1 MIVRAGHRP
10 DSLFVRQIRKTI
22 LCAAALAAV
31 AVVAGVSPAA
41 AKTCGQKVID
51 DWYDNGR
58 VDRVY
63 PITCY
68 RAALKLLP
76 DDVKS
81 YSNAP
86 DEINRALQDA
96 IRTERDNLTPPP
108 PGETSAVAG
117 TTSNPEEEPA
127 PADTSETLP
136 DEGGAIGGSDGSGGG
151 TPSASPA
158 TPPATPAGGSDS
170 NGVVGDAI
178 KNLGPGSAD
187 SIPVPLIIVGAL
199 ALLLLAAGS
208 AGLVA
213 RRLQARKIRPDEF
226 DDRRL

>member
-1 MIVRAGHRP
+1 MIVRAGRRP
-10 DSLFVRQIRKTI
+10 DSSFMRRLGTRA
-22 LCAAALAAV
+22 LGMAATVAVALAAGV
-31 AVVAGVSPAA
+31 APGAA
-41 AKTCGQKVID
+41 ATCGQKVID

-58 VDRVY
+58 VDSVY
-63 PITCY
+63 PISCY

-81 YSNAP
+81 YSDAP

-96 IRTERDNLTPPP
+96 IRKERDTITTPPAAP
-108 PGETSAVAG
+108 DTGGVAG
-117 TTSNPEEEPA
+117 TTSNPTDDDPP
-127 PADTSETLP
+127 PADTSGQPP
-136 DEGGAIGGSDGSGGG
+136 DEGGVVGGGGGSGGTG
-151 TPSASPA
+151 TPSPA
-158 TPPATPAGGSDS
+158 TPPAAGGATDS
-170 NGVVGDAI
+170 NGIVGDAI

-213 RRLQARKIRPDEF
+213 RKLQERRVRPGELDEP
-226 DDRRL
+226 RP

>member
-1 MIVRAGHRP
+1 MIVPAGRRP
-10 DSLFVRQIRKTI
+10 DSLFVRQIRKTTFCTAA
-22 LCAAALAAV
+22 LVAVALAVGVAPASAAA
-31 AVVAGVSPAA
+31 
-41 AKTCGQKVID
+41 CGQTVVD

-58 VDRVY
+58 VDSVY
-63 PITCY
+63 AISCY

-81 YSNAP
+81 YSDAP

-96 IRTERDNLTPPP
+96 IRKERDTLATPPP
-108 PGETSAVAG
+108 QPETGAVAG
-117 TTSNPEEEPA
+117 TTSNPQEEEPA
-127 PADTSETLP
+127 AADTSGSLP

-151 TPSASPA
+151 SGSASPA
-158 TPPATPAGGSDS
+158 TPAGGGDS

-213 RRLQARKIRPDEF
+213 RRLQERKIRPDEL

>member
-1 MIVRAGHRP
+1 
-10 DSLFVRQIRKTI
+10 LFVRQIRKTI

-31 AVVAGVSPAA
+31 ALATGVSSAA
-41 AKTCGQKVID
+41 AEACGQKVID

-58 VDRVY
+58 VDNVY
-63 PITCY
+63 ALSCY
-68 RAALKLLP
+68 RTALKLLP

-81 YSNAP
+81 YSDAP

-96 IRTERDNLTPPP
+96 IRKERDSLTTPPAAP
-108 PGETSAVAG
+108 ETGAVAG
-117 TTSNPEEEPA
+117 TTSNPEETEP
-127 PADTSETLP
+127 LP
-136 DEGGAIGGSDGSGGG
+136 GDKSKEPPDRGVAVGGSGGSDGGSGSG
-151 TPSASPA
+151 SPA
-158 TPPATPAGGSDS
+158 TPPATPAGGGDS

-213 RRLQARKIRPDEF
+213 RRLQERKIRPDEL
-226 DDRRL
+226 DDRGL

>member
-1 MIVRAGHRP
+1 MILRAGRRP
-10 DSLFVRQIRKTI
+10 DSLFVGQIRKTVFFAA
-22 LCAAALAAV
+22 LLMAAALAFGV
-31 AVVAGVSPAA
+31 APAA
-41 AKTCGQKVID
+41 AKSCAQKVID

-58 VDRVY
+58 VDAVY
-63 PITCY
+63 PIRCY

-81 YSNAP
+81 YSDAP

-96 IRTERDNLTPPP
+96 IRQERDQINPPPASPETGGLAGTTANPDDGEPPPGDTTSTTPDQSAGPPSSPEPPP
-108 PGETSAVAG
+108 P
-117 TTSNPEEEPA
+117 
-127 PADTSETLP
+127 
-136 DEGGAIGGSDGSGGG
+136 
-151 TPSASPA
+151 PSS
-158 TPPATPAGGSDS
+158 GGSDS
-170 NGVVGDAI
+170 NGLVGDAI

-213 RRLQARKIRPDEF
+213 RRLQARRVRPDEL
-226 DDRRL
+226 DETL